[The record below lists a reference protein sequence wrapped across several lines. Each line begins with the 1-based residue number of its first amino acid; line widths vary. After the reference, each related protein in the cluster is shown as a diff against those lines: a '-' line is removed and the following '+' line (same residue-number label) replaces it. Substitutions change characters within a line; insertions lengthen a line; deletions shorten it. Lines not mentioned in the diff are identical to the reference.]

1 MFDALKIYKGQRIEL
16 EETYSTLSLF
26 GYTRVAAVT
35 EEGDFSVKGENIFIF
50 PATFEY
56 PIRLELSQDHVEAI
70 RSVDIYSFKSIS
82 DHNMVLILPI
92 KGMLRK
98 RRYRPKIT
106 DSSDP
111 IDSFVDIEVQD
122 YVVHVDYGIGK
133 YLGLERLKT
142 ENGFRDHMVIEYKDK
157 DKLYV
162 PFDDLNKV
170 QKYASLSNKPPKLYR
185 MGSVTW
191 LRAKEHAKKSVAKVA
206 FEIIEIQAKRGALKG
221 FAYSKDTDWQLVL
234 EKAFEHK
241 ETKDQIKVTE
251 ELKRDMENAR
261 PMDRLLCGD
270 VGYGKT
276 EVALRAAFKA
286 VMDNRQVAVLV
297 PTTILAEQHYLT
309 FTGRMKSF
317 PVRVAMLCRFN
328 TKKEQAAILRD
339 LGDGK
344 LDIVIGTHRLL
355 SGDVKFK
362 DLGLVVIDE
371 EQRFGVKHKEHLKRL
386 RLIVDVLTLSATPIP
401 RTLYLALMGGR
412 DISIIDTPPLERLPV
427 KTEITEFDTKLIRKA
442 VEKEVARGGQ
452 AFFVHNRVI
461 GIETVY
467 AQLKRILPSI
477 RIAVLHGQMNEKS
490 LEDTMTMFTRGD
502 VDMLL
507 CTTII
512 ESGIDIPNAN
522 TIFINNADNFGLAD
536 LYQLRGRVG
545 RFNRKAHCY
554 LLVKNARTL
563 TGDVQ
568 KRLHT
573 IKKYQ
578 ELGSGFKIA
587 MQDLQIR
594 GAGNLLGWEQHGYIA
609 SVGFD
614 LYCRLLRDAIGG
626 LKVKI

>member
-1 MFDALKIYKGQRIEL
+1 MFDALKIYNGQKIGL
-16 EETYSTLSLF
+16 EETYKTLSEL
-26 GYTRVAAVT
+26 GYTRVSSVA

-56 PIRLELSQDHVEAI
+56 PIRLELSQNQVEAI
-70 RSVDIYSFKSIS
+70 KSVDICSFKAIS
-82 DHNMVLILPI
+82 DHNMVLVLPI

-98 RRYRPKIT
+98 RRYKPKVT
-106 DSSDP
+106 DGSDP

-142 ENGFRDHMVIEYKDK
+142 KNGFRDHMVIEYKDK

-170 QKYASLSNKPPKLYR
+170 QKYAAFSKKPPKLYR
-185 MGSVTW
+185 MGSVMW

-221 FAYSKDTDWQLVL
+221 FAYSQDTDWQRNL
-234 EKAFEHK
+234 EEAFEHK
-241 ETKDQIKVTE
+241 ETKDQIKVTGE
-251 ELKRDMENAR
+251 FKRDMESPK

-309 FTGRMKSF
+309 FTGRMKAF
-317 PVRVAMLCRFN
+317 PVKVAMLCRFN
-328 TKKEQAAILRD
+328 TRQEQAAILRD
-339 LGDGK
+339 LRDGK

-427 KTEITEFDTKLIRKA
+427 KTEITEFDNELIRNA
-442 VEKEVARGGQ
+442 VKKEVERGGQ

-461 GIETVY
+461 GIEMIHK
-467 AQLKRILPSI
+467 QLKRILPSI

-490 LEDTMTMFTRGD
+490 LENTMGMFTRGD
-502 VDMLL
+502 VDLLL

-545 RFNRKAHCY
+545 RFNREARCY
-554 LLVKNARTL
+554 LLVKNAHTL

-578 ELGSGFKIA
+578 ELGSGFQIA

-614 LYCRLLRDAIGG
+614 LYCRLLRDAISG
-626 LKVKI
+626 LKT